1 MALTILIVDDSQIMR
16 NTMKSVFAK
25 MRIACEVVEANDGA
39 EALAQLAQEPVELVL
54 LDWNMPKLS
63 GLDFLKQV
71 RSEEKYKSLPIIM
84 VTSKTARANVIEA
97 IQNGA
102 TDYITK
108 PINND
113 LFIEKLARLPLFK
126 AYNTDINP

>member
-1 MALTILIVDDSQIMR
+1 MAMTVLIVDDSRIMR
-16 NTMKSVFAK
+16 NTMKSVFSK
-25 MRIACEVVEANDGA
+25 MKIACEVVEADDGTD
-39 EALAQLAQEPVELVL
+39 ALEQMEKEPIELVL

-71 RSEEKYKSLPIIM
+71 RAVEKYKNLPIIM

-108 PINND
+108 PINTD
-113 LFIEKLARLPLFK
+113 LFIEKLARLSMFK
-126 AYNTDINP
+126 YYKKD

>member
-1 MALTILIVDDSQIMR
+1 MALTVLIVDDSRIMR

-25 MRIACEVVEANDGA
+25 MRIACEVVEADDGT
-39 EALAQLAQEPVELVL
+39 EALAQLASAPIGLVL

-63 GLDFLKQV
+63 GLDFLKKV
-71 RSEEKYKSLPIIM
+71 RAVEKYKTLPIIM

-102 TDYITK
+102 TDYVTK
-108 PINND
+108 PINMD
-113 LFIEKLARLPLFK
+113 LLIEKLARLPLFK
-126 AYNTDINP
+126 GYKKPEN

>member
-1 MALTILIVDDSQIMR
+1 MALSVLIVDDSKIMR
-16 NTMKSVFAK
+16 NTMKSVFSK
-25 MRIACEVVEANDGA
+25 MKVACEFIEADDGV
-39 EALAQLAQEPVELVL
+39 EALAYLEQYPIGLVL

-71 RSEEKYKSLPIIM
+71 RAMEKHKTLPIIM

-108 PINND
+108 PINTD
-113 LFIEKLARLPLFK
+113 LFIEKLIRLPSFK
-126 AYNTDINP
+126 DYARDPQ